1 MTMTNRALNAVFW
14 VAPALVIL
22 LLTGPLLAGLIGV
35 AAPAFG
41 YFPTLGGVEL
51 TWDHLH
57 KAMHVPG
64 FWHSVHLSIWIGLVT
79 TIISFVIVIGFF
91 AAFWDAPFFARI
103 SRFVSPLMSVPH
115 AAAAFGFA
123 FLFAPSG
130 WLIRLLSPWATGFDR
145 PPDWLIINDPLGYA
159 LLAGLVLKEVPFL
172 FLMCLS
178 AASQINVDKRL
189 KLARSMGY
197 GRVWAWLTVVM
208 PALYRQIRLPIFAVI
223 AFSSSVVDV
232 ALILG
237 PNLPPSLPV
246 QILRWMNDP
255 DIEMRFVAAA
265 GAVFQLGATLVALLA
280 WWLLELL
287 CSYLMRQM
295 QSKGARHQ
303 NDQIVRQ
310 IFNITMLAMVTIS
323 AASIVILGIWS
334 VAGYWRFPEAL
345 PRTMNLMRWL
355 DNASN
360 LWGPSFNAIKIGVA
374 AALIS
379 VVQTLLCL
387 ENEKRHD
394 IRLTQSALR
403 LIYLPL
409 IVPQIAF
416 ISGISILL
424 VRYGLDGSFWP
435 VTIMHVV
442 FVFPYTYLAL
452 EASFH
457 DLDPRYMQTAT
468 ALGKSQ
474 NRIFFQIK
482 LPMLLKPILTALA
495 LGFAISVAQ
504 YLPTL
509 MIGAG
514 RVPTITTEAVAL
526 ASGGDRRLIG
536 IYALVQ
542 TLLPAVGFALAL
554 VLPKLLYPNKIYF
567 SKQREA

>member
-1 MTMTNRALNAVFW
+1 MTMINRALNFLFW
-14 VAPALVIL
+14 AAPALVIL
-22 LLTGPLLAGLIGV
+22 LLMGPLLAGLLGV
-35 AAPAFG
+35 GAPALG
-41 YFPTLGGVEL
+41 YFPALGGVEL
-51 TWDHLH
+51 TVDYLH
-57 KAMHVPG
+57 KALHVPG
-64 FWHSVHLSIWIGLVT
+64 FWHSVHLSIWIGLAT
-79 TIISFVIVIGFF
+79 TLISFVIVIGFF
-91 AAFWDAPFFARI
+91 AAFWDAPLFGKI
-103 SRFVSPLMSVPH
+103 TRFVSPLMSVPH

-159 LLAGLVLKEVPFL
+159 LLAGLVLKEIPFL
-172 FLMCLS
+172 FLMSLS
-178 AASQINVDKRL
+178 AASQINVDQRL
-189 KLARSMGY
+189 KLARSLGY
-197 GRVWAWLTVVM
+197 GRIWAWITVVM

-265 GAVFQLGATLVALLA
+265 GAVFQLGATLFALLV
-280 WWLLELL
+280 WRFLEIV

-295 QSKGARHQ
+295 QAKGMRHQ
-303 NDQIVRQ
+303 NDGAVRAL
-310 IFNITMLAMVTIS
+310 FSLAMLTIVLIS
-323 AASIVILGIWS
+323 LASLIILGIWS
-334 VAGYWRFPEAL
+334 LAGYWRFPEAL
-345 PRTMNLMRWL
+345 PRTLGLNRWM
-355 DNASN
+355 DNASY
-360 LWGPSFNAIKIGVA
+360 LWGPTLNAVNIGVA
-374 AALIS
+374 ATLIS
-379 VVQTLLCL
+379 VGLTLICL
-387 ENEKRHD
+387 ENECRHN
-394 IRLTQSALR
+394 IRLTQKALR

-435 VTIMHVV
+435 VTLMHVV

-474 NRIFFQIK
+474 NRIFFHIK
-482 LPMLLKPILTALA
+482 LPMLLRPILTALA
-495 LGFAISVAQ
+495 LGFTISVAQ
-504 YLPTL
+504 YIPTL
-509 MIGAG
+509 LIGAG

-542 TLLPAVGFALAL
+542 TLLPAIGFVLALA
-554 VLPKLLYPNKIYF
+554 LPKLLYPNKIYF
-567 SKQREA
+567 AKQQER

>member
-1 MTMTNRALNAVFW
+1 MTMTNRALNSIFW
-14 VAPALVIL
+14 AAPALVIL
-22 LLTGPLLAGLIGV
+22 LLTAPLIAGILGV

-41 YFPTLGGVEL
+41 YFPTLGGFEL

-64 FWHSVHLSIWIGLVT
+64 FWHSVHLSIWIGLAT
-79 TIISFVIVIGFF
+79 TVISFVIVIGFF

-103 SRFVSPLMSVPH
+103 TRFISPLMSVPH

-130 WLIRLLSPWATGFDR
+130 WLVRVLSPWATGFDR

-159 LLAGLVLKEVPFL
+159 LLAGLVLKEIPFL
-172 FLMCLS
+172 FLVSLS
-178 AASQINVDKRL
+178 AASQINVDQRL

-197 GRVWAWLTVVM
+197 GRLWAWLVVIM
-208 PALYRQIRLPIFAVI
+208 PAFYRQIRLPIFAVI

-232 ALILG
+232 AIILG

-265 GAVFQLGATLVALLA
+265 GALFQLGATLVALLI
-280 WWLLELL
+280 WRLLEVF
-287 CSYLMRQM
+287 CTYLMRQM
-295 QSKGARHQ
+295 QSNGARYQ
-303 NDQIVRQ
+303 NDIALRVV
-310 IFNITMLAMVTIS
+310 FNVLMIGVFAIS
-323 AASIVILGIWS
+323 AASLIILGLWS
-334 VAGYWRFPEAL
+334 IAGYWRFPEAL
-345 PRTMNLMRWL
+345 PRAINLMRWL

-374 AALIS
+374 ATLIS

-387 ENEKRHD
+387 ENECRHN
-394 IRLTQSALR
+394 IRLTKKALR

-435 VTIMHVV
+435 VAIMHVV

-452 EASFH
+452 EASYH
-457 DLDPRYMQTAT
+457 DLDPRYMQTAI

-482 LPMLLKPILTALA
+482 LPMLLRPILTALA

-509 MIGAG
+509 LIGAG

-542 TLLPAVGFALAL
+542 TLLPAVGFALAMA
-554 VLPKLLYPNKIYF
+554 LPKLLYPNKIYF

>member
-1 MTMTNRALNAVFW
+1 MHMTNRALNILFW
-14 VAPALVIL
+14 AAPFLVIL
-22 LLTGPLLAGLIGV
+22 LLTAPLLAGLLGV
-35 AAPAFG
+35 AAPALG
-41 YFPTLGGVEL
+41 YFPTLGGLEL

-64 FWHSVHLSIWIGLVT
+64 FWHSVHLSIWIGLAT
-79 TIISFVIVIGFF
+79 TLISFVIVVGFF
-91 AAFWDAPFFARI
+91 AAFWDAPIFGKI
-103 SRFVSPLMSVPH
+103 TRFISPLMSVPH

-130 WLIRLLSPWATGFDR
+130 WLIRILSPWATDFDR

-172 FLMCLS
+172 FLMCLT
-178 AASQINVDKRL
+178 AASQINVDQRL
-189 KLARSMGY
+189 KLARTLGY
-197 GRVWAWLTVVM
+197 GRIWAWLTVVM

-265 GAVFQLGATLVALLA
+265 GAVFQLAATLVALLI
-280 WWLLELL
+280 WWLFEML

-295 QSKGARHQ
+295 QTKGMRHQ
-303 NDQIVRQ
+303 NDQILRGL
-310 IFNITMLAMVTIS
+310 FSGTMLTLVLIS
-323 AASIVILGIWS
+323 MASLIILGIWS
-334 VAGYWRFPEAL
+334 LAGYWRFPEAL
-345 PRTMNLMRWL
+345 PRSMSFSRWME
-355 DNASN
+355 NAPYF
-360 LWGPSFNAIKIGVA
+360 WGPTFNAIQIGIVA
-374 AALIS
+374 TLIS
-379 VVQTLLCL
+379 VGQTLICL
-387 ENEKRHD
+387 ENECRHN
-394 IRLTQSALR
+394 IRLTQKALR

-435 VTIMHVV
+435 VALMHVV

-457 DLDPRYMQTAT
+457 DLDPRYMQTAA

-482 LPMLLKPILTALA
+482 LPMLLRPILTALA

-509 MIGAG
+509 LIGAG

-542 TLLPAVGFALAL
+542 TLLPAIGFALAL
-554 VLPKLLYPNKIYF
+554 ALPKLLYPNKIYF
-567 SKQREA
+567 AKQREA

>member
-1 MTMTNRALNAVFW
+1 MTMTNRALNALFW

-35 AAPAFG
+35 AAPALG
-41 YFPTLGGVEL
+41 YFPTLGGVDL
-51 TWDHLH
+51 TLEHLH

-64 FWHSVHLSIWIGLVT
+64 FWHSVHLSIWIGLST

-91 AAFWDAPFFARI
+91 AAFWDAPFFAKI
-103 SRFVSPLMSVPH
+103 SRFVSPLMAVPH

-130 WLIRLLSPWATGFDR
+130 WLVRLLSPWATGFDR
-145 PPDWLIINDPLGYA
+145 PPDWLIINDPMGYA

-172 FLMCLS
+172 FLMSLS
-178 AASQINVDKRL
+178 AASQVNVDQRL

-197 GRVWAWLTVVM
+197 GRVWAWMIVVM

-255 DIEMRFVAAA
+255 DFGMRFVAAA
-265 GAVFQLGATLVALLA
+265 GAIFQLGATLFALLI
-280 WWLLELL
+280 WWLLEWV
-287 CSYLMRQM
+287 CRYVMAQM
-295 QSKGARHQ
+295 QIKGARYQ
-303 NDQIVRQ
+303 NDQFVRVF
-310 IFNITMLAMVTIS
+310 FNVAMLGMVTIS
-323 AASIVILGIWS
+323 AASLVILGIWS
-334 VAGYWRFPEAL
+334 IAGYWRFPEAL
-345 PRTMNLMRWL
+345 PRTMDLMRWV

-360 LWGPSFNAIKIGVA
+360 LWGPVFNAIKIGLA

-379 VVQTLLCL
+379 LMQTLICL
-387 ENEKRHD
+387 ENETRHN
-394 IRLTQSALR
+394 IRLTQNALR

-416 ISGISILL
+416 IFGISILL
-424 VRYGLDGSFWP
+424 LRFGIDGSFWP
-435 VTIMHVV
+435 VTIMHMV
-442 FVFPYTYLAL
+442 FVFPYMYLAL

-457 DLDPRYMQTAT
+457 NLDPRYMQTAT

-509 MIGAG
+509 LVGAG

-542 TLLPAVGFALAL
+542 TLLPAIGFALAL
-554 VLPKLLYPNKIYF
+554 ALPKLIYPNKIYF
-567 SKQREA
+567 TKQREA